1 MAWTT
6 PRTYTTGELVTAAIL
21 NTHVRDN
28 LLETAPA
35 KITNIGDLLVG
46 AGLNS
51 LKSLAL
57 GAAGMVLKVNT
68 GGNDV
73 EWGISSQAVIIP
85 DLEYDSD
92 ISAEATV
99 NYDISLGFTPKAA
112 LVFLKGSND
121 YGHIELSL
129 SEGEEFRSICWIYR
143 KENNAN
149 VFKFDWTGGSG
160 YATNS
165 EQFGEFIWCEDAYIF
180 GTNLRIQLRNVT
192 STTKKAELTGIA
204 VVWR

>member
-51 LKSLAL
+51 LKRLAL

-85 DLEYDSD
+85 DLIYLSD
-92 ISAEATV
+92 ISAESAV

-121 YGHIELSL
+121 YGHIGLSL
-129 SEGEEFRSICWIYR
+129 SEGEEIRSVYWIYR

-149 VFKFDWTGGSG
+149 VFKFDHTGGSG
-160 YATNS
+160 NVDNS
-165 EQFGEFIWCEDAYIF
+165 EQFGAFIWCIGTYIS
-180 GTNLRIQLRNVT
+180 GTKLRIELENVT
-192 STTKKAELTGIA
+192 STTKKAYLTGIA